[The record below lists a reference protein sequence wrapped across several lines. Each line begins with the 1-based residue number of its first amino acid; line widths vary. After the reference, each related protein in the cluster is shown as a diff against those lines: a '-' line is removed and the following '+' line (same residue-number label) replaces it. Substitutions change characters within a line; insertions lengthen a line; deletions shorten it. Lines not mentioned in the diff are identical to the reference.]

1 MLNTWG
7 LCEYRGLHAT
17 EMTKWDSYCNAY
29 SPKEEGPVE
38 RCCANCAFWLT
49 SDEHLV
55 EKARRVSQTS
65 DFLR

>member
-7 LCEYRGLHAT
+7 LCEYRGLDAT
-17 EMTKWDSYCNAY
+17 EMTQWDSYCNAY
-29 SPKEEGPVE
+29 IPKEEGTVE
-38 RCCANCAFWLT
+38 RCCANCAFWLA